1 LNFGLIP
8 VRAGIPRRTPIVAWM
23 LIGLNVA
30 VWIYMV
36 YRGSKFYNY
45 VIEVYGLTPAYIVE
59 GRALYTILTSMFIH
73 GDIMHLIGNMLY
85 LWVFGGPIESR
96 IGHRRFFILYIASG
110 IFASIAHTF
119 VEVYISEPII
129 LYGWTGVKLIDPKY
143 IPSIGASGA
152 ISGILGAYLVL
163 LPASSVRIVTMIGW
177 IPIVISIPAALFIA
191 GWFLYQL
198 YAGILSV
205 TIPQLYFS
213 GVAFWAHIGGF
224 IAGLI
229 MGLAIKPRRMPA
241 IIFDYRR

>member
-1 LNFGLIP
+1 MNFGLIP
-8 VRAGIPRRTPIVAWM
+8 VRAGIPRRIPIVTWM

-30 VWIYMV
+30 VWVYMV
-36 YRGSKFYNY
+36 YRGSRFYNY
-45 VIEVYGLTPAYIVE
+45 VIEMYGLTPAYIIE
-59 GRALYTILTSMFIH
+59 RRALYTILTSMFIH
-73 GDIMHLIGNMLY
+73 GDIMHLVGNMLY
-85 LWVFGGPIESR
+85 LGVFGGPIESR
-96 IGHRRFFILYIASG
+96 MGHRRFFILYIASG
-110 IFASIAHTF
+110 IFASIAHTL

-224 IAGLI
+224 LAGLI
-229 MGLAIKPRRMPA
+229 MGLAIKPRGMPA
-241 IIFDYRR
+241 VIFDYRR